1 MLTHYLSWH
10 AKNFGDRLND
20 YIFQG
25 LTPLAFRVPVLKNL
39 PDGTALGVGTLLNHK
54 MLSDCT
60 ILGSGTNGEQVP
72 GIDLNYS
79 FVRGRLTAEKLKLPK
94 KYSVGDTAF
103 GVRGYFESL
112 AGQQIHEIGIIP
124 HYRNLP
130 VIEDDRVIRVDMPYD
145 QFIKRVSQCKIILTE
160 AMHGAILAD
169 CLRIP
174 WAPVSIDS
182 ERYPIPRF
190 KWNDFASVLDIE
202 PEWGDLTSYKLHLS
216 EQYRL
221 DKVSNEVNERL
232 KTALPFGQ
240 HL

>member
-1 MLTHYLSWH
+1 
-10 AKNFGDRLND
+10 
-20 YIFQG
+20 
-25 LTPLAFRVPVLKNL
+25 
-39 PDGTALGVGTLLNHK
+39 
-54 MLSDCT
+54 
-60 ILGSGTNGEQVP
+60 
-72 GIDLNYS
+72 
-79 FVRGRLTAEKLKLPK
+79 
-94 KYSVGDTAF
+94 
-103 GVRGYFESL
+103 
-112 AGQQIHEIGIIP
+112 
-124 HYRNLP
+124 
-130 VIEDDRVIRVDMPYD
+130 
-145 QFIKRVSQCKIILTE
+145 
-160 AMHGAILAD
+160 MHGAILAD

>member
-39 PDGTALGVGTLLNHK
+39 PDGTALGVGTLLNYK

-130 VIEDDRVIRVDMPYD
+130 VIEDDRVIRVDMPYA

-182 ERYPIPRF
+182 ERYPISRF

>member
-39 PDGTALGVGTLLNHK
+39 PDGTALGVGTLLNYK

-130 VIEDDRVIRVDMPYD
+130 VIEDDRVIRVDMPYA